1 MNRFKHYWN
10 LGLALVAIAIL
21 ATTAAIAQEVTGTI
35 VGNVKDTS
43 GALVPSAKVTITNTD
58 KNAVMRTVTTDQS
71 GNYSAP
77 LLPIGHYSVA
87 VEASGFKNSV
97 HSNIVLNLGDKL
109 TENFDLQVG
118 SNAETV
124 NVEANA
130 AQVEL
135 QSAAASG
142 LITGTQVRELAL
154 NGRNWEQLVTLNPGV
169 SDAGNADQLY
179 VGAFAP
185 QGTNL
190 ITFSMNGGRREE
202 NNFMIDGFDNE
213 DRGSNLTLLT
223 FPSVDAIAEFRVIR
237 GQYDPEYGR
246 AASGQVNAIT
256 KTGTSKLHGNVYEFF
271 RNDALNANDYFNK
284 KSELT
289 NGKPNK
295 PTKLRYNDFGGTIGG
310 PVYIPKIYE
319 QTNKTFFFFS
329 EEARRN
335 TKYSLAHAEIPTAD
349 MLQGN
354 FAHPVCTSFNRDP
367 VSGKLSCAG
376 TGNSINPASFDP
388 VAKAYI
394 QDIFS
399 KYPSAPNGATPTD
412 PFGYDSTLRGIFNFR
427 EEIYKIDHIFNEK
440 FSISG
445 KILRDK
451 IPTREPGGLF
461 TGMALDNIGSTDT
474 NSPGRNYVLRTTIA
488 PTPSFLIDAGFG
500 YSYGAILS
508 TPSGL
513 LNASASPD
521 VATAVSASLPF
532 KTVLGRVP
540 SISLNGGSGPLT
552 FGPYNDFNKNYTYFG
567 NVSKIWGNH
576 TFKFGAI
583 YYHYEKH
590 ENAGNGNQGQYTFN
604 NNFTGFPTGT
614 FNFEQAWANFLL
626 GNVATFTQTSL
637 DLTADILDNQF
648 EYYAQDS
655 WRVRPSLTIS
665 YGFRHSFFRQPTDGL
680 GLLENFDPKYYD
692 PAKAPCI
699 LANGSADI
707 SKTAAG
713 AITSACNP
721 NFDPLNGYIFS
732 NPPAGGT
739 KSPYGSKVARENN
752 MAIAP
757 RIGIA
762 WDPTGSGKTSIRAG
776 YGFFYDSGIIFGN
789 AENDVFNGIG
799 FQNPLT
805 FTNVTFANPTGGAP
819 VPSTGIPGAVTALQS
834 RIDPNYTPP
843 YSQQW
848 SLDIQHEFKGWI
860 LATGYYGNN
869 AIHLPGFIDLNQ
881 PAMNSYLN
889 CTSANPCYAGPGSM
903 PNATHQNLSDYAISF
918 SNAAV
923 LKNGNVV
930 TPPGVYVSGGN
941 TSLLNALRPY
951 LGYTGMQGV
960 RNIYTSN
967 YHSLQSQ
974 LQKQFKNSTMV
985 NISYTWSH
993 GLTTDQADRSTGS
1006 ILPLQGD
1013 MRNNYGPT
1021 VGDRTHVLTAN
1032 FVWELPWLREQK
1044 SFLGHTLGGWQV
1056 SGIQTFQ
1063 TGLPSQVSSNQVYD
1077 PTGADCLGPSPCS
1090 FRANQV
1096 GDPNSGAPHNYNT
1109 GWFNK
1114 SAFTDPGLT
1123 FENCPALPVAPAN
1136 LPASCVA
1143 VAQNYI
1149 PTERPGAVRL
1159 PGFWRTDLGLFKN
1172 FKFTERFGGQF
1183 RLETFNTF
1191 NHTNPV
1197 CCSSM
1202 TTSSASYG
1210 LVRST
1215 RDPRYLELG
1224 MKLNF

>member
-35 VGNVKDTS
+35 VGNVKDST
-43 GALVPSAKVTITNTD
+43 GAMVPNAKVTLTNTD
-58 KNAVMRTVTTDQS
+58 KNAVMRTVKTDQG

-97 HSNIVLNLGDKL
+97 HTNVVLNLGDKL

-118 SNAETV
+118 SNTQTV

-135 QSAAASG
+135 QSASASG
-142 LITGTQVRELAL
+142 LINGTQVRELAL

-169 SDAGNADQLY
+169 SDAGNSDQIY

-190 ITFSMNGGRREE
+190 IQFSMNGGRREE
-202 NNFMIDGFDNE
+202 NNFMVDGFDNM

-256 KTGTSKLHGNVYEFF
+256 KTGTSKLHGNLYEFF

-284 KSELT
+284 RTELA

-295 PTKLRYNDFGGTIGG
+295 PPILRYNDFGGTIGG
-310 PVYIPKIYE
+310 PVYIPKLYE

-335 TKYSLAHAEIPTAD
+335 TKYSLAHAEIPTAN

-354 FAHPVCTSFNRDP
+354 FAHPVCTTFTGTTCS
-367 VSGKLSCAG
+367 G
-376 TGNSINPASFDP
+376 TGTAIDPATFDP

-394 QDIFS
+394 QDVFS
-399 KYPSAPNGATPTD
+399 KYPSAPNSATAAD

-445 KILRDK
+445 KILRDS

-461 TGMALDNIGSTDT
+461 TGMALDNIGSTNT
-474 NSPGRNYVLRTTIA
+474 NSPGHNYVLRTTIA

-508 TPSGL
+508 TPAGL

-521 VATAVSASLPF
+521 VATAVSPFLPF

-540 SISLNGGSGPLT
+540 SISLSGGSGPLT

-567 NVSKIWGNH
+567 NVSKIRGNH
-576 TFKFGAI
+576 TLKFGAI

-604 NNFTGFPTGT
+604 TLGIPSGTGT
-614 FNFEQAWANFLL
+614 FNFEQAWANFLT
-626 GNVATFTQTSL
+626 GHIGTFTQTSL

-655 WRVRPSLTIS
+655 WRVRPNLTIS

-680 GLLENFDPKYYD
+680 GLLENFDPRAYD

-699 LANGSADI
+699 LAS
-707 SKTAAG
+707 G
-713 AITSACNP
+713 ATDVTKSPTGQLVSACNP
-721 NFDPLNGYIFS
+721 NFDPLNGYVFA
-732 NPPAGGT
+732 NPPTGGT
-739 KSPYGSKVARENN
+739 KSPYGNKVARENN

-776 YGFFYDSGIIFGN
+776 FGLFYDSGIIFGN

-805 FTNVTFANPTGGAP
+805 FTNVTYENPTGGAP
-819 VPSTGIPGAVTALQS
+819 VPSTGIPGAATQLQS
-834 RIDPNYTPP
+834 RVDPNYNPP
-843 YSQQW
+843 YTQQW
-848 SLDIQHEFKGWI
+848 SLDIQREFNGWI
-860 LATGYYGNN
+860 LGMGYYGNN
-869 AIHLPGFIDLNQ
+869 SIHLPGFIDLNQ
-881 PAMNSYLN
+881 PAMNSFRN
-889 CTSANPCYAGPGSM
+889 CSDASPCYAGPGV
-903 PNATHQNLSDYAISF
+903 PQDATHAISF
-918 SNAAV
+918 GSTSATTVVSN
-923 LKNGNVV
+923 
-930 TPPGVYVSGGN
+930 SN
-941 TSLLNALRPY
+941 TSRLNALRPY
-951 LGYTGMQGV
+951 LGYTGMAAV
-960 RNIYTSN
+960 RNIYTGN
-967 YHSLQSQ
+967 YNSLQSQ
-974 LQKQFKNSTMV
+974 LQKQFKNNTMV

-1013 MRNNYGPT
+1013 LRNNYGPT
-1021 VGDRTHVLTAN
+1021 IGDRRHVLTAN
-1032 FVWELPWLREQK
+1032 FVWEFPWLREQK
-1044 SFLGHTLGGWQV
+1044 GLMGHTLGGWQL

-1063 TGLPSQVSSNQVYD
+1063 TGLPATVSSNQSFD

-1096 GDPNSGAPHNYNT
+1096 GDPNSGAPHNYDT

-1114 SAFTDPGLT
+1114 SAFTNPTGDQTYL
-1123 FENCPALPVAPAN
+1123 
-1136 LPASCVA
+1136 
-1143 VAQNYI
+1143 

-1172 FKFTERFGGQF
+1172 FKFTEKFAGQF
-1183 RLETFNTF
+1183 RFETFNTF

-1197 CCSSM
+1197 CCSSF
-1202 TTSSASYG
+1202 TTSNGSYD

-1215 RDPRYLELG
+1215 RDPRFLELG
-1224 MKLNF
+1224 MKLDF